1 MISNTSDMPFGPGSV
16 AERMHDIREA
26 ARVVSEGFS
35 RAYMRECIDQH
46 RFPQE
51 IWETLGE
58 YGLLGI
64 SIPEDLGGSGGGQ
77 VELVALMEA
86 LAEAGLV
93 LPMLLLTGFAR
104 VPIIRHGTPE
114 QIERFVKPTIS
125 GTEKLCFAITE
136 PDAGTNSFAMSSLAT
151 REGDGYRLT
160 GRKVF
165 ISGAADANRMLVVA
179 RTQKVG
185 EVGRRTE
192 GMSLFV
198 VDTDAP
204 GVQLQPLNIDVGWP
218 ERQYLVFFDEVRLDA
233 DRLIGLP
240 GQGLAGM
247 FEALNSERLLVTA
260 MSVGLGNYA
269 LKKAV
274 AYANERKP
282 FGVPI
287 GGYQALQHRLAE
299 AKAELEAARL
309 MMIQAAATFDAGG
322 NAGAHANM
330 AKLLGSRAAVK
341 AVEAAL
347 QTHGGYGF
355 DRDYDIITLWPSV
368 RLMEIAPI
376 NNEMLLNYIG
386 EHVLGLPK
394 SY

>member
-1 MISNTSDMPFGPGSV
+1 MSIASEAQFDQARV
-16 AERMHDIREA
+16 AERMRDIREA
-26 ARVVSEGFS
+26 TRVVSEGFS
-35 RAYMRECIDQH
+35 REYMRECIDNH

-51 IWETLGE
+51 AWEALGE

-64 SIPEDLGGSGGGQ
+64 TIPEDLGGSGGGQ
-77 VELVALMEA
+77 VELVALMET

-104 VPIIRHGTPE
+104 VPIIRNGTPG

-125 GTEKLCFAITE
+125 GAEKLCFAITE
-136 PDAGTNSFAMSSLAT
+136 PDAGTNSFAMSTLAT
-151 REGDGYRLT
+151 PDGDGYRLT

-165 ISGAADANRMLVVA
+165 ISGAADADRMLVVA
-179 RTQKVG
+179 RTQV
-185 EVGRRTE
+185 E
-192 GMSLFV
+192 
-198 VDTDAP
+198 
-204 GVQLQPLNIDVGWP
+204 LQPLNIDVGWP
-218 ERQYLVFFDEVRLDA
+218 ERQYLVFFDDVKLDA
-233 DRLIGLP
+233 GRLIGNP

-282 FGVPI
+282 FGTPI
-287 GGYQALQHRLAE
+287 GGYQAIQHRLAE

-309 MMIQAAATFDAGG
+309 MMIHAAATFDAGG
-322 NAGAHANM
+322 DAGSHANM

-355 DRDYDIITLWPSV
+355 DRDYDIITLWPSA
-368 RLMEIAPI
+368 RLMEVAPI

>member
-1 MISNTSDMPFGPGSV
+1 MSIASEAQFDQARV
-16 AERMHDIREA
+16 AERMRDIREA
-26 ARVVSEGFS
+26 TRVVSEGFS
-35 RAYMRECIDQH
+35 REYMRECIDNH

-51 IWETLGE
+51 AWEALGE

-64 SIPEDLGGSGGGQ
+64 TIPEDLGGSGGGQ
-77 VELVALMEA
+77 VELVALMET

-104 VPIIRHGTPE
+104 VPILRNGTPA

-125 GTEKLCFAITE
+125 GAEKLCFAITE
-136 PDAGTNSFAMSSLAT
+136 PDAGTNSFAMSTLAT
-151 REGDGYRLT
+151 RDGDGYRLT

-165 ISGAADANRMLVVA
+165 ISGAADADRMLVVA
-179 RTQKVG
+179 RTQKAG
-185 EVGRRTE
+185 EVKRRTE

-204 GVQLQPLNIDVGWP
+204 GVELQPLNIDVGWP
-218 ERQYLVFFDEVRLDA
+218 ERQYLVFFDDVKLDA
-233 DRLIGLP
+233 GRLIGNP

-282 FGVPI
+282 FGTPI
-287 GGYQALQHRLAE
+287 GGYQAIQHRLAE

-309 MMIQAAATFDAGG
+309 MMIHAAATFDAGG
-322 NAGAHANM
+322 DAGTHANM

-355 DRDYDIITLWPSV
+355 DRDYDIITLWPSA

>member
-1 MISNTSDMPFGPGSV
+1 MSTATDIDFDQASV
-16 AERMHDIREA
+16 AERMRDVREA

-35 RAYMRECIDQH
+35 REYMRECIDNH

-51 IWETLGE
+51 AWEALGE

-64 SIPEDLGGSGGGQ
+64 TIPENLGGTGGGQ

-86 LAEAGLV
+86 LAETGLV

-104 VPIIRHGTPE
+104 VPIIRHGTAE
-114 QIERFVKPTIS
+114 QFERFVRPTIS

-151 REGDGYRLT
+151 RDGDGYRLT

-165 ISGAADANRMLVVA
+165 ISGAADADRMLVVA
-179 RTQKVG
+179 RTQKAG
-185 EVGRRTE
+185 EVERRTE

-204 GVQLQPLNIDVGWP
+204 GVELQPLNIDVGWP
-218 ERQYLVFFDEVRLDA
+218 ERQYLVFFDDVELAA
-233 DRLIGLP
+233 DRLIGNP

-269 LKKAV
+269 LNKAV

-287 GGYQALQHRLAE
+287 GSYQALQHRLAE

-355 DRDYDIITLWPSV
+355 DRDYDIITLWPSA

>member
-1 MISNTSDMPFGPGSV
+1 MNSTADLEFDRASV
-16 AERMHDIREA
+16 AQRMRDIREA
-26 ARVVSEGFS
+26 TRVITEGYS
-35 RAYMRECIDQH
+35 REYLRECIDNH

-51 IWETLGE
+51 AWEALGE

-64 SIPEDLGGSGGGQ
+64 TIPEELGGSGGGL

-86 LAEAGLV
+86 LAETGLV

-125 GTEKLCFAITE
+125 GADKLCFAITE

-151 REGDGYRLT
+151 QDGHGYRLT

-165 ISGAADANRMLVVA
+165 ISGAADADRMLVVA
-179 RTQKVG
+179 RTQKAG
-185 EVGRRTE
+185 EVERRTE

-204 GVQLQPLNIDVGWP
+204 GVELQPLNIDVGWP
-218 ERQYLVFFDEVRLDA
+218 ERQYLVFFDGVELGP
-233 DRLIGLP
+233 DRLIGEP
-240 GQGLAGM
+240 GHGLAGM

-287 GGYQALQHRLAE
+287 GSYQALQHRLAE

-309 MMIQAAATFDAGG
+309 MMVQAAATFDEGG

-330 AKLLGSRAAVK
+330 AKFLGSRAAVK

-355 DRDYDIITLWPSV
+355 DRDYDIITLWPSA

>member
-1 MISNTSDMPFGPGSV
+1 MSALPDFDQNSV
-16 AERMHDIREA
+16 ESRIGDIREA
-26 ARVVSEGFS
+26 ARGITERFS
-35 RAYMRECIDQH
+35 REYMRECIDNH

-51 IWETLGE
+51 AWEALGE
-58 YGLLGI
+58 CGLLGLT
-64 SIPEDLGGSGGGQ
+64 IPESMGGSGGGQ
-77 VELVALMEA
+77 VELVALAEV
-86 LAEAGLV
+86 LAEAGLI
-93 LPMLLLTGFAR
+93 LPMLFLTGFGR
-104 VPIIRHGTPE
+104 VPVIKNGSPE
-114 QIERFVKPTIS
+114 QFERFIKPTMT
-125 GTEKLCFAITE
+125 GKEKLCFAITE
-136 PDAGTNSFAMSSLAT
+136 PDSGTNSFAMSTLAT
-151 REGDGYRLT
+151 QTAEGYSLT

-165 ISGAADANRMLVVA
+165 ISGAADADRMVVVA
-179 RTQKVG
+179 RTQKAS
-185 EVGRRTE
+185 EVEHRTQ

-198 VDTDAP
+198 VDTNAP
-204 GVQLQPLNIDVGWP
+204 GVELQPLNIEVGWP
-218 ERQYLVFFDEVRLDA
+218 EKQYLVFFDEVQLA
-233 DRLIGLP
+233 PDRLVGDP

-247 FEALNSERLLVTA
+247 FEALNSERLLVCA

-274 AYANERKP
+274 AYANDRKP
-282 FGVPI
+282 FGQPI
-287 GGYQALQHRLAE
+287 GSYQALQHRLAL

-309 MMIQAAATFDAGG
+309 MMFQAAATFDEGG

-330 AKLLGSRAAVK
+330 AKLLGSRAGVK

-347 QTHGGYGF
+347 QTHGGYAF
-355 DRDYDIITLWPSV
+355 DRDYDVVTLWPSL

>member
-1 MISNTSDMPFGPGSV
+1 MDTAAETEFDQASV
-16 AERMHDIREA
+16 AQRMRDIREA
-26 ARVVSEGFS
+26 TRVVSEGFS
-35 RAYMRECIDQH
+35 REYMRECIDNH

-51 IWETLGE
+51 AWEALGE

-64 SIPEDLGGSGGGQ
+64 TIPEELGGTGGGQ

-93 LPMLLLTGFAR
+93 MPMLLLTGFAR
-104 VPIIRHGTPE
+104 VPIIRHGTPD
-114 QIERFVKPTIS
+114 QIERFVEPTIS
-125 GTEKLCFAITE
+125 GAQKLCFAITE

-151 REGDGYRLT
+151 PDGDGYRLT

-165 ISGAADANRMLVVA
+165 ISGAADADRMLVVA
-179 RTQKVG
+179 RTQKAG
-185 EVGRRTE
+185 EVERHTE

-204 GVQLQPLNIDVGWP
+204 GVELQPLNIDVGWP
-218 ERQYLVFFDEVRLDA
+218 ERQYLVFFDDVALGA
-233 DRLIGLP
+233 DRLIGRE

-287 GGYQALQHRLAE
+287 GSYQALQHRLAE

-355 DRDYDIITLWPSV
+355 DRDYDIITLWPSA

>member
-1 MISNTSDMPFGPGSV
+1 MDTAPESTFDQVSIGH
-16 AERMHDIREA
+16 RMRDVREA
-26 ARVVSEGFS
+26 ARVVTEGFS
-35 RAYMRECIDQH
+35 REYMRECIDNH

-51 IWETLGE
+51 AWEALGE

-64 SIPEDLGGSGGGQ
+64 TIPEDLGGTGGGQ

-114 QIERFVKPTIS
+114 QFERFVEPTIS
-125 GTEKLCFAITE
+125 GAEKLCFAITE
-136 PDAGTNSFAMSSLAT
+136 PDAGTNSFAMASLAT
-151 REGDGYRLT
+151 RDGEGYRLT

-165 ISGAADANRMLVVA
+165 ISGAADADRMLVVA
-179 RTQKVG
+179 RTHKAG
-185 EVGRRTE
+185 EVERRTE

-204 GVQLQPLNIDVGWP
+204 GVELQPLNIDVGWP
-218 ERQYLVFFDEVRLDA
+218 ERQYLVFFDEVELAA
-233 DRLIGLP
+233 DRLIGKP
-240 GQGLAGM
+240 GEGLAAM

-287 GGYQALQHRLAE
+287 GSYQALQHRLAE

-322 NAGAHANM
+322 NAGAHSNM

-355 DRDYDIITLWPSV
+355 DKDYDIITLWPSA